1 MATAKKTEDPA
12 AEQDVP
18 FMEELVT
25 IKIPLTK
32 DMQDDVYVNVN
43 QKNWLIKRG
52 EFVQVPRYVAE
63 VLERAEDA
71 ERQSILFQ
79 EANKKSF

>member
-1 MATAKKTEDPA
+1 MATTKKTEDPA
-12 AEQDVP
+12 FEQDVP

-25 IKIPLTK
+25 IKLPLTK
-32 DMQDDVYVNVN
+32 DMQDDKYVNVN

-52 EFVQVPRYVAE
+52 EFVKVPRYVAYL
-63 VLERAEDA
+63 LEQAEDA
-71 ERQSILFQ
+71 ERQSILYQ